1 MHCVWNAAQIFKSNI
16 PLHGVA
22 HLTSTEFHFS
32 ELLPIWLLL
41 ICQGYA
47 HVTRL
52 RPAYIL
58 NLSSFEGCRNPLTV
72 IPFFFFLKAWVCS
85 QSWGL
90 RLHMS
95 DIWLVFILIKIII
108 NKKAW
113 KWVEAPPY
121 FVFFRNPDMDGERI
135 YYLWSLRG
143 NQAHP
148 VLDSAVPH
156 RAHTWLY
163 YAAEWRQSASPQLG
177 STQCNPLQVQMTK

>member
-108 NKKAW
+108 NKKSLEVGRGSAILCVFQESRHGRRENILSLVSSG
-113 KWVEAPPY
+113 KPGAPCL
-121 FVFFRNPDMDGERI
+121 G
-135 YYLWSLRG
+135 
-143 NQAHP
+143 QC
-148 VLDSAVPH
+148 
-156 RAHTWLY
+156 
-163 YAAEWRQSASPQLG
+163 SP
-177 STQCNPLQVQMTK
+177 T